1 MTFNSDKKQEWR
13 GFLKTIDLL
22 TAAAL
27 SELDAEAELKSGR
40 WERKFEVVL
49 LAAASQDGVRL
60 PESEV
65 LSEGSELAV
74 TITPEDEQLFLKL
87 QLQGFA
93 TLDQFGGREAR
104 LVSDNG
110 AIDYRFRFGT
120 SGSAICVLADRVRIR
135 EGLGK
140 FAVFFQEG
148 DASSC
153 SHDVP

>member
-1 MTFNSDKKQEWR
+1 MTVSNGKKQEWR

-27 SELDAEAELKSGR
+27 EELEAQAGHESTR

-49 LAAASQDGVRL
+49 LAAASAEGIRL

-65 LSEGSELAV
+65 LSQGSELGV
-74 TITPEDEQLFLKL
+74 TITPGNEQLFLKL

-104 LVSDNG
+104 LVSENG
-110 AIDYRFRFGT
+110 AIDYRFRFAA
-120 SGSAICVLADRVRIR
+120 SGQAICILADRLSVR

-140 FAVFFQEG
+140 FAILFQEG
-148 DASSC
+148 DGE
-153 SHDVP
+153 SHELS